1 WLPYVALA
9 FATDEHFH
17 AALLGFCQPLL
28 DPVSR
33 TAVNYGTHV
42 GVLVQWVADF
52 ERLHARDQ
60 VFHEIFVFFAMHVN
74 PLHRNAR
81 LSGVGKAAPRD
92 PTRGVTNVGVVV
104 DDDSRVAAEFQR
116 DHLASGAFT
125 QIPAHRRT
133 AREA

>member
-1 WLPYVALA
+1 SKHFLTRNPHVFLKRSEYGWLPYVALA

-60 VFHEIFVFFAMHVN
+60 VFHEILVVFAMHVN
-74 PLHRNAR
+74 PMHRFAR
-81 LSGVGKAAPRD
+81 LSGEGIAVPRV
-92 PTRGVTNVGVVV
+92 PSRGVTLAGVVL
-104 DDDSRVAAEFQR
+104 DADSRVAAEF
-116 DHLASGAFT
+116 
-125 QIPAHRRT
+125 
-133 AREA
+133 